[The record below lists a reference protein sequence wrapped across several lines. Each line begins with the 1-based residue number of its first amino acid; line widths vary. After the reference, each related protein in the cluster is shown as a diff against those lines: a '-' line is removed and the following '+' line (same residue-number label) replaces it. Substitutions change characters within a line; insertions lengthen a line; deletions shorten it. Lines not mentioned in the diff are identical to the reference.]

1 MTDLPYWTLH
11 EAPPDSPKKWAVRV
25 PTSSGRGKVVLFG
38 ARGYEDFTTHHDV
51 ERRERYRTR
60 HQRDRLD
67 DPYAPGFWSM
77 WALWGESD
85 DLDTAFAAAVR
96 NAKQLT
102 EKTMAR
108 KNPPL
113 IQHMRE
119 DSLPVII
126 KMLGTRLVQ
135 ETLYFSNDEVL
146 RDFVETIATKFRQY
160 VAQLMQKK
168 GGLLTV
174 QHQKALKE
182 ADAFAQG
189 LIPSSTPTAA
199 VLSFR
204 RNPPLQQHMESEELS
219 DLSSMLSERVAREI
233 VTHKDGTL
241 LAEFVADLGKQ
252 FRIGVEAIVRKSPAM
267 SERDAAV
274 LNAADNFAAQIE
286 NLPTK
291 RVGSRRNNPEDETM
305 PHDDL
310 LVDDA
315 IEAFLETADL
325 VDESPAPRLNGLY
338 DPTALKAVFLAGG
351 PGSGKSYTANQLFG
365 LSPGMTLSISTTIG
379 LKVVNSDPYFE
390 LFLRQAGV
398 DPKDLGT
405 MSDEELTAL
414 TEGVG
419 SPREKAKAVRDKFL
433 NLWLHERLGLLVDGT
448 GDDFYKIKNQKDRLE
463 ALGYDTCMIFV
474 NTSLE
479 IAKQRNRQ
487 RARRLK
493 DHIVEQI
500 WTACQAQL
508 GAFAELFGDRFVI
521 IDGDKKN
528 GVTAK
533 IRNNALA
540 FLDTPVENQ
549 LGQVWLHSQREQRS
563 RGPRSNPEWDGKPF
577 PTIEWDA
584 VSLTGIWRDAALR
597 AYESYL
603 ESNLPQYA
611 DEAYRAYAG
620 YLTDDQLHHA
630 IIDAL
635 DTLKVARTWEDNG
648 AGEEKYL
655 HQLSV
660 LRREQKIAGRDPLA
674 EARGAAGPSGFV
686 STSGFGSPRSN
697 PGPMRED
704 WLKQAK
710 KAGRQD
716 AMNFGDSLGERREY
730 LEQTGWRDL
739 DPDDRQALLQAW
751 DEGAFGSRQNPE
763 WAKTVGKH
771 LYTGTRYAAESAR
784 DLYRGAVD
792 EHRTRKPRPS

>member
-1 MTDLPYWTLH
+1 MSLDYWTLY
-11 EAPPDSPKKWAVRV
+11 EAPPDSPKKWAVGV
-25 PTSSGRGKVVLFG
+25 PTASGKGKTVLFG

-60 HQRDRLD
+60 HQHDRID
-67 DPYAPGFWSM
+67 DPYAPGFWSW
-77 WALWGESD
+77 WALWGESAN
-85 DLDTAFAAAVR
+85 LDTSFANAVR
-96 NAKQLT
+96 KAKNLM
-102 EKTMAR
+102 EKTMPR
-108 KNPPL
+108 SNPPL

-119 DSLPVII
+119 DSLPVIT

-135 ETLYFSNDEVL
+135 ETLYFSNNEVL
-146 RDFVETIATKFRQY
+146 RDFVETFATKFQQHTD
-160 VAQLMQKK
+160 QLMQKK

-174 QHQKALKE
+174 QHQKALNQ
-182 ADAFAQG
+182 ASAFAQG
-189 LIPSSTPTAA
+189 LIPSSAPAAA

-219 DLSSMLSERVAREI
+219 DLSSMLSERIVREV

-241 LAEFVADLGKQ
+241 LAAFISDLGKQ
-252 FRIGVEAIVRKSPAM
+252 FRAGVEAVMRKRRDM

-274 LNAADNFAAQIE
+274 LNAADNFAAQLE
-286 NLPTK
+286 NMPTK
-291 RVGSRRNNPEDETM
+291 RVGMRSNPSDMDSDE
-305 PHDDL
+305 P

-315 IEAFLETADL
+315 IEAFLEAADF

-351 PGSGKSYTANQLFG
+351 PGSGKSYTADQLFG

-390 LFLRQAGV
+390 LFLKQAGV
-398 DPKDLGT
+398 DPKDLAT

-419 SPREKAKAVRDKFL
+419 SPRERAKTVRDKFL
-433 NLWLHERLGLLVDGT
+433 NLWLHERLGLLIDGT
-448 GDDFYKIKNQKDRLE
+448 GDDYYKIKNQKDRLE

-479 IAKQRNRQ
+479 VAKQRNRK

-508 GAFAELFGDRFVI
+508 GAFAELFGDRFTI
-521 IDGDKKN
+521 IDGDKPN

-540 FLDTPVENQ
+540 FLDAPVENQ
-549 LGQVWLHSQREQRS
+549 LGQVWLYSQQEQRS
-563 RGPRSNPEWDGKPF
+563 RGQRSNP
-577 PTIEWDA
+577 
-584 VSLTGIWRDAALR
+584 V
-597 AYESYL
+597 
-603 ESNLPQYA
+603 
-611 DEAYRAYAG
+611 
-620 YLTDDQLHHA
+620 H
-630 IIDAL
+630 
-635 DTLKVARTWEDNG
+635 
-648 AGEEKYL
+648 
-655 HQLSV
+655 
-660 LRREQKIAGRDPLA
+660 
-674 EARGAAGPSGFV
+674 
-686 STSGFGSPRSN
+686 
-697 PGPMRED
+697 PMRED
-704 WLKQAK
+704 WLKAAK
-710 KAGRQD
+710 KQGRQD
-716 AMNFGDSLGERREY
+716 AMNFGDSLGERRDY
-730 LEQTGWRDL
+730 LEQAGWRDL

>member
-60 HQRDRLD
+60 HQHDRLD

-291 RVGSRRNNPEDETM
+291 RAGSRRNNPEDETM
-305 PHDDL
+305 PLDDL

-325 VDESPAPRLNGLY
+325 VDDSPAPRLNGLY

-390 LFLRQAGV
+390 LFLKQAGV
-398 DPKDLGT
+398 DPKDLAT

-448 GDDFYKIKNQKDRLE
+448 GDDFYKIKNQKERLE

-549 LGQVWLHSQREQRS
+549 LGQVWLYSQRQKRS
-563 RGPRSNPEWDGKPF
+563 RGPRSNPEQF
-577 PTIEWDA
+577 NF
-584 VSLTGIWRDAALR
+584 SL
-597 AYESYL
+597 YEGYASR
-603 ESNLPQYA
+603 LP
-611 DEAYRAYAG
+611 
-620 YLTDDQLHHA
+620 DDQLHHA

-648 AGEEKYL
+648 AGEAKYL
-655 HQLSV
+655 DQLSV
-660 LRREQKIAGRDPLA
+660 LRREQK
-674 EARGAAGPSGFV
+674 ARGK
-686 STSGFGSPRSN
+686 RSN

>member
-85 DLDTAFAAAVR
+85 NLDTAFAAAVL

-500 WTACQAQL
+500 WTVCQAQL

-540 FLDTPVENQ
+540 FLNTPVENQ
-549 LGQVWLHSQREQRS
+549 LGQVWLYSQRQQRS
-563 RGPRSNPEWDGKPF
+563 RGPRSNPEQF
-577 PTIEWDA
+577 HFTH
-584 VSLTGIWRDAALR
+584 
-597 AYESYL
+597 YE
-603 ESNLPQYA
+603 EYA
-611 DEAYRAYAG
+611 NS
-620 YLTDDQLHHA
+620 LTDDQLHHA

-648 AGEEKYL
+648 AGEAKYL
-655 HQLSV
+655 DQLSV
-660 LRREQKIAGRDPLA
+660 LRREQK
-674 EARGAAGPSGFV
+674 ARGK
-686 STSGFGSPRSN
+686 RSN
-697 PGPMRED
+697 PGPVRED
-704 WLKQAK
+704 WLKKAK
-710 KAGRQD
+710 MAGRQD